1 MPGSNLAKS
10 SRLCWCV
17 TRQSYFIR
25 VCVSQWQTE
34 LSVTSQRNMLHV
46 LYTARVFGC
55 HERMFCCTHSVSGM
69 YKGVRLAPDALKLRV
84 AQLCIGSE
92 ARETAIASMLI
103 SSPAHHRLLAIRNT
117 VGYLLATDNPDGVWS
132 A

>member
-1 MPGSNLAKS
+1 MLVCYKAILFYPCMCVSVANRVVGDVTAEHVTCSLHRSRLRVPRADVLLHAFS
-10 SRLCWCV
+10 SR
-17 TRQSYFIR
+17 
-25 VCVSQWQTE
+25 
-34 LSVTSQRNMLHV
+34 
-46 LYTARVFGC
+46 
-55 HERMFCCTHSVSGM
+55 M

-103 SSPAHHRLLAIRNT
+103 SSPAHHRLLAISNT